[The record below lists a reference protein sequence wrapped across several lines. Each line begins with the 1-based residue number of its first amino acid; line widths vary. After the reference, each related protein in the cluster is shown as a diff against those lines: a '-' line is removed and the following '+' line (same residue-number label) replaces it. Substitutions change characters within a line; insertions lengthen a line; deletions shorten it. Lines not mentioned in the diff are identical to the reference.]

1 MFFARRRSK
10 LFMSKARVPRAT
22 RGTRPRGGESKRSA
36 DKYDLWILIPVL
48 CLMGIGLV
56 MVYSASTNLAAHRL
70 GDNYFYLK
78 RQAFFACV
86 GIVIMLVAKN
96 IPSRIFSRLT
106 YPLLFGTA
114 CLMIMVLIPGIGTKV
129 GGAARWF
136 RVGSFSIQPSEFVKF
151 ALAVYLAYSMSKKG
165 PEMAHF
171 STGLVP
177 HLLVAGVFMCLIILQ
192 PDLGTAVIIGCW
204 LVILLF
210 VGGVNPF
217 QLAGVLSL
225 FAPVVFWLV
234 LHADYR
240 LKRWWAFLHPWK
252 DPTGIGFQIVH
263 SFLAFGS
270 GGVFGMGLGN
280 SKQKLFYLPEPH
292 TDFVLSILG
301 EEMGFLGIGATIIL
315 FGVLIT
321 RGIKVALDA
330 RDLYSSYLA
339 LGLTTFLGL
348 QVLVNMGVVM
358 GLLPTKGLTLPLISY
373 GGSSLIMTFLSIGVL
388 LNISSQS
395 C

>member
-1 MFFARRRSK
+1 
-10 LFMSKARVPRAT
+10 MSKARSLRA
-22 RGTRPRGGESKRSA
+22 
-36 DKYDLWILIPVL
+36 KYDLWILIPVL

-86 GIVIMLVAKN
+86 GIVIMLIAKN
-96 IPSRIFSRLT
+96 IPSRLFSRLT

-114 CLMIMVLIPGIGTKV
+114 CLMGMVLIPGMGTKV
-129 GGAARWF
+129 GGAMRWF
-136 RVGSFSIQPSEFVKF
+136 RLGSFSVQPSEFVKF

-165 PEMAHF
+165 PDMRHF

-177 HLLVAGVFMCLIILQ
+177 YLLVAGVFMCLIILQ

-204 LVILLF
+204 LVTLLF
-210 VGGVNPF
+210 VGGVNPL
-217 QLAGVLSL
+217 QLAGALSL
-225 FAPVVFWLV
+225 FAPLVLWLV

-270 GGVFGMGLGN
+270 GGIFGMGLGN

-292 TDFVLSILG
+292 TDFVLSILA
-301 EEMGFLGIGATIIL
+301 EEMGFFGIGVTIIL
-315 FGVLIT
+315 FGILIT

-339 LGLTTFLGL
+339 LGLTTFIGL

-358 GLLPTKGLTLPLISY
+358 GMLPTKGLTLPLISY

-395 C
+395 